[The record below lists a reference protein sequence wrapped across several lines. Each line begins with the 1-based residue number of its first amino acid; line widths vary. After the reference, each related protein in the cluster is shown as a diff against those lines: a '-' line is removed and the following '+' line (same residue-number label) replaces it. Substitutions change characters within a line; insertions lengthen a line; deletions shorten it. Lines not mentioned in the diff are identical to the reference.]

1 MPISYSIASSAIVS
15 TAVGTSMPSARAV
28 CVLMTSADAV
38 DCRRRPKRLRSLLHT
53 CDHCV
58 RPCAAFVGRRRE
70 DRQICV
76 AARERMEADLT
87 IPDGCKLAAQK
98 AWRGSVFRGR
108 PDGVYDSNASSRL
121 ECRSEVI

>member
-1 MPISYSIASSAIVS
+1 MSQFLASATPKLPPPIWTLMYVLVATVISY
-15 TAVGTSMPSARAV
+15 R
-28 CVLMTSADAV
+28 
-38 DCRRRPKRLRSLLHT
+38 KRKIPLSLTHSY
-53 CDHCV
+53 CV
-58 RPCAAFVGRRRE
+58 RSCAASVGRRRE

-76 AARERMEADLT
+76 AARQRMEADLT

-108 PDGVYDSNASSRL
+108 PDGVYDSDASSRL